1 MGETE
6 AAYHYAS
13 RHLEIAKETGDRM
26 GQATAQVNLSELA
39 KTLGYNEGVV
49 PSSKVIESPESRAKR
64 RMSMENMQVTKF
76 VKNYFGLMKV
86 SSGYKDD
93 SRCEKFWP

>member
-39 KTLGYNEGVV
+39 KTLGYTEGVV
-49 PSSKVIESPESRAKR
+49 PPGKVMESPETRAKR
-64 RMSMENMQVTKF
+64 RMSMENMQVCQVINSHVYTNSLGFLVHLDLK
-76 VKNYFGLMKV
+76 
-86 SSGYKDD
+86 
-93 SRCEKFWP
+93 

>member
-13 RHLEIAKETGDRM
+13 RHLDIAKETGDRM

-39 KTLGYNEGVV
+39 KTLGYSEAGPPP
-49 PSSKVIESPESRAKR
+49 PSQAGTESPDSRAKR
-64 RMSMENMQVTKF
+64 RMSMENMQVRHF
-76 VKNYFGLMKV
+76 LHI
-86 SSGYKDD
+86 SSL
-93 SRCEKFWP
+93 SRRVLSPTD